1 MTTGISSLD
10 HVNILT
16 DDIGRM
22 SRFYADVLGL
32 SHLRA
37 HQVGYQVNI
46 VPDLGLRSVN
56 VYDPEGNHI
65 EVVFEPAEEADI
77 SPYQPV
83 RAE

>member
-32 SHLRA
+32 PKGVRPRFSSSGAWHYCLTQRWCIWSTA
-37 HQVGYQVNI
+37 
-46 VPDLGLRSVN
+46 R
-56 VYDPEGNHI
+56 
-65 EVVFEPAEEADI
+65 PAALLI
-77 SPYQPV
+77 G
-83 RAE
+83 